1 MSKGI
6 VEQAKN
12 LQNDI
17 VKWRRALHQIPE
29 TGIYLPRTN
38 AYIEKCLQ
46 KLQIEYNTFQGFSGI
61 TALIK
66 GRDCKNVIALRA
78 DMDALPIEER
88 TGLAFASKNGNMH
101 ACGHDA
107 HMAML
112 LGAAT
117 ILSQNRDKLNGSVKL
132 IFQPAEENARGAG
145 LLISNGILDNPAVN
159 AIVGLHIGSIFPE
172 IKNGQIGYCSTT
184 MMSSYDKFTIKVIGK
199 SCHGAR
205 PEKGI
210 DPIPIASNI
219 INSLQTIISRIIKPS
234 HPAVLTIGKISGG
247 TSYNIIP
254 ANVELEGTI
263 RAIDE
268 NDRNI
273 IADHIR
279 TISSGIAQAMGGFC
293 EFEMLKGAPALTNNP
308 SFTIGAL
315 KSVQDVVGIENT
327 IEIKEPTM
335 VGEDFSY
342 YLQKVPGTFLILGS
356 YGEPCNDNYDH
367 HSPFFIISE
376 DVLWIGAAALS
387 KIALDYLDEPYR
399 YITSADI
406 LVSTH

>member
-6 VEQAKN
+6 AEQARE
-12 LQNDI
+12 LQNEM
-17 VKWRRALHQIPE
+17 VKWRRALHKIPE
-29 TGIYLPRTN
+29 TGVHLPRTS

-46 KLQIEYNTFQGFSGI
+46 KLKIEYNTFQGFSGI
-61 TALIK
+61 TALIEGK
-66 GRDCKNVIALRA
+66 YCKNVIGLRA
-78 DMDALPIEER
+78 DMDALPIEEQ
-88 TGLAFASKNGNMH
+88 TNLAFASKNGNMH

-112 LGAAT
+112 LGAAA
-117 ILSQNRDKLNGSVKL
+117 ILSQNRGELNGSVKL
-132 IFQPAEENARGAG
+132 IFQPAEETAHGAK
-145 LLISNGILDNPAVN
+145 LLITNGILDNPTVN
-159 AIVGLHIGSIFPE
+159 AIIGLHIGSIFPE
-172 IKNGQIGYCSTT
+172 IKNGQIGYCLTT
-184 MMSSYDKFTIKVIGK
+184 MMSSYDKFTIRVIGK

-254 ANVELEGTI
+254 ANIELEGTI

-273 IADHIR
+273 IADRIR
-279 TISSGIAQAMGGFC
+279 TISLGISQSMGGHC
-293 EFEMLKGAPALTNNP
+293 EVEIIKGAPALTNNAL
-308 SFTIGAL
+308 FTTGAL
-315 KSVQDVVGIENT
+315 KSIQDVVGIENT

-356 YGEPCNDNYDH
+356 YGESRNDNFDH
-367 HSPFFIISE
+367 HSPYFTISE
-376 DVLWIGAAALS
+376 DVLWIGAAVLS
-387 KIALDYLDEPYR
+387 KIALDYLDN
-399 YITSADI
+399 S
-406 LVSTH
+406 